1 MQIHQKQKLK
11 GLEKMTDNVKTPV
24 NTEAK
29 EKGFDSEQAYET
41 EENNS
46 FNFRIVIDFV
56 VENEDAHALAYSD
69 TVVKAVEF
77 FARALSSKNIT
88 PVSRSIL
95 TSCFPFSDPSI
106 EFEEH
111 KARLE

>member
-1 MQIHQKQKLK
+1 MGRVRKKQKI
-11 GLEKMTDNVKTPV
+11 E
-24 NTEAK
+24 E
-29 EKGFDSEQAYET
+29 EET
-41 EENNS
+41 RETVENNS

-69 TVVKAVEF
+69 KVVTAVEF